1 MKSMRVPLII
11 ALGVAV
17 VGIIFGSFFDLQ
29 ISQAIAN
36 PKSILGLT
44 ISAIGPTVGFAAV
57 ALMGGGFIAFG
68 LKKDYHIALR
78 ILFFVLAAACFA
90 VSIFYPQGEYFGLN
104 GFYHPELNWLSYI
117 IVIIVESG
125 AIVGGYFL
133 FRNCENKMM
142 WIIFCV
148 VIVLLLIGLLAIIPT
163 LKDLMHRPRY
173 RYVCSSGVKFHKWF
187 EPYKEYDDI
196 MKSLSGASKEFI
208 KEVKE
213 NCKSFP
219 SGHSAETSIL
229 IVAAVFYPLADKRF
243 QKYSLPLFLVACG
256 CTLLIMLARILA
268 AAHYLSDV
276 SWGAGI
282 IILLTFIANEV
293 IMKIKKLHVEEN

>member
-1 MKSMRVPLII
+1 MRVPLII

-117 IVIIVESG
+117 IVIVVESG
-125 AIVGGYFL
+125 AMVGGYFL

-163 LKDLMHRPRY
+163 LKVLMHRPRY
-173 RYVCSSGVKFHKWF
+173 RYVSSSGVKFHKWF
-187 EPYKEYDDI
+187 EPYKEYDNVMNI
-196 MKSLSGASKEFI
+196 LKTSNASQELI
-208 KEVKE
+208 KETKE
-213 NCKSFP
+213 NCKSYP

-229 IVAAVFYPLADKRF
+229 IVAAVFYPLADRKF

-256 CTLLIMLARILA
+256 CTLLVMFGRILA

-282 IILLTFIANEV
+282 VILLTFIANEV

>member
-1 MKSMRVPLII
+1 MRVPLII

-104 GFYHPELNWLSYI
+104 
-117 IVIIVESG
+117 
-125 AIVGGYFL
+125 
-133 FRNCENKMM
+133 
-142 WIIFCV
+142 
-148 VIVLLLIGLLAIIPT
+148 
-163 LKDLMHRPRY
+163 
-173 RYVCSSGVKFHKWF
+173 
-187 EPYKEYDDI
+187 
-196 MKSLSGASKEFI
+196 
-208 KEVKE
+208 
-213 NCKSFP
+213 
-219 SGHSAETSIL
+219 
-229 IVAAVFYPLADKRF
+229 
-243 QKYSLPLFLVACG
+243 
-256 CTLLIMLARILA
+256 
-268 AAHYLSDV
+268 
-276 SWGAGI
+276 
-282 IILLTFIANEV
+282 
-293 IMKIKKLHVEEN
+293 